1 MNEYTSK
8 NNIKEEI
15 QKPKFW
21 KHIYNY
27 KYYILPFMFA
37 IYFGIDYYYISP
49 ETANKN
55 SFLLICIITAIVA
68 TVKFKSNIFKKFL
81 VFIVMLSA
89 TFFFSALIFEATL
102 FISKT
107 IDSSEDT
114 RVNIIENALQ
124 GNKNLPMIINEEAQI
139 IKFSSSNNR
148 NITTHVKFINYT
160 KEEFLEDFQNSVT
173 VFEDYAL
180 NSELNTSC
188 HDSKLQNALS
198 NDIEMQMMYLDK
210 DQNIIGIIT
219 LNEEK
224 CNTILKNK

>member
-1 MNEYTSK
+1 MNEDLSNISIEE
-8 NNIKEEI
+8 NNK
-15 QKPKFW
+15 KPKFW

-37 IYFGIDYYYISP
+37 IYFGINYYISP
-49 ETANKN
+49 ETANQY
-55 SFLLICIITAIVA
+55 SFLLICIITAIIA
-68 TVKFKSNIFKKFL
+68 TIKFKSNIFKKFL
-81 VFIVMLSA
+81 VFIVMLYA
-89 TFFFSALIFEATL
+89 TFFFSTLIFKATL
-102 FISKT
+102 FISET
-107 IDSSEDT
+107 IDIREYT
-114 RVNIIENALQ
+114 RINIIENALQ

-148 NITTHVKFINYT
+148 NITTHIKFINYT

-180 NSELNTSC
+180 HSELNTSC

-198 NDIEMQMMYLDK
+198 NDIEMQMMYFDK
-210 DQNIIGIIT
+210 YQNIIGIIT